1 MSLREGRQGEWERG
15 EGIIMDAIV
24 TAGGIPLP
32 EEPLYPATQGHPKAL
47 VDIAGKPMIQW
58 VLDALTQSTVIENV
72 ILVGL
77 SEKSDVTCGKPLYFI
92 PNQGKMLENLRAGA
106 VKALE
111 INKKAKHVLLVSSDI
126 PAISGEMVDWAVN
139 TAMQTDE
146 DIYYNI
152 IQREVMEKRFPSS
165 KRSYT
170 RLKDMVVCGGDMN
183 VGRLGL
189 LTSEDTDLWEKITS
203 ARKNPLMQAGLIG
216 FDTLFLLL
224 FRQLTLE
231 KAAANIMKRLKI
243 TGRAIVCPYAEIGM
257 DIDKPHQLEILR
269 ADLAKAQRRKN
280 KTVPKKAAVKKAA
293 S

>member
-1 MSLREGRQGEWERG
+1 
-15 EGIIMDAIV
+15 MDAIV

-58 VLDALTQSTVIENV
+58 VLDALSQSTVIENV

-77 SEKSDVTCGKPLYFI
+77 TEKSRVTCEKPLYFI

-106 VKALE
+106 EKVLE
-111 INKKAKHVLLVSSDI
+111 ISKKARHVLLVSSDI
-126 PAISGEMVDWAVN
+126 PAISGDMVDWSVN

-152 IQREVMEKRFPSS
+152 IQREVMEKRFPTSN
-165 KRSYT
+165 RTYT
-170 RLKDMVVCGGDMN
+170 RLKDMEVCGGDMN

-189 LTSEDTDLWEKITS
+189 LTSEDTDLWEKITN
-203 ARKNPLMQAGLIG
+203 ARKNPLKQAGLIG

-269 ADLAKAQRRKN
+269 ADLAKALRRKN
-280 KTVPKKAAVKKAA
+280 KAIPKKVVVKKAA
-293 S
+293 ARKPQKKAK

>member
-1 MSLREGRQGEWERG
+1 
-15 EGIIMDAIV
+15 MDAIV

-58 VLDALTQSTVIENV
+58 VLDALTQSTVVENV

-77 SEKSDVTCGKPLYFI
+77 SEKSDVKCGKPLYFI
-92 PNQGKMLENLRAGA
+92 PNQGKMLDNLRAGA
-106 VKALE
+106 EKVLE
-111 INKKAKHVLLVSSDI
+111 INIKARHVLLVSSDI

-139 TAMQTDE
+139 TAMQTDD

-165 KRSYT
+165 KRTYT
-170 RLKDMVVCGGDMN
+170 RLKDMEVCGGDMN
-183 VGRLGL
+183 VGRVGL
-189 LTSEDTDLWEKITS
+189 LTSEDTDLWEKITN
-203 ARKNPLMQAGLIG
+203 ARKSPLKQAGLIG

-243 TGRAIVCPYAEIGM
+243 TGRTIVCPYAEIGM

-280 KTVPKKAAVKKAA
+280 KAVPKKVVVKKAA
-293 S
+293 ARKPQKKAK

>member
-1 MSLREGRQGEWERG
+1 
-15 EGIIMDAIV
+15 MDAIV
-24 TAGGIPLP
+24 IAGGIPLP
-32 EEPLYPATQGHPKAL
+32 EEPLYPETQGHPKAL

-58 VLDALTQSTVIENV
+58 VLDALSESKIVENV
-72 ILVGL
+72 VIVGL
-77 SEKSDVTCGKPLYFI
+77 TEKSSVTCKKSFHFI
-92 PNQGKMLENLRAGA
+92 PNQGKMIENLRAGA
-106 VKALE
+106 EKVLELNPKAE
-111 INKKAKHVLLVSSDI
+111 YVLIVSSDI
-126 PAISGEMVDWAVN
+126 PAISGEMVDWTVN

-165 KRSYT
+165 KRTYT
-170 RLKDMVVCGGDMN
+170 RLKDMDVCGGDMN
-183 VGRLGL
+183 VGRISLIL
-189 LTSEDTDLWEKITS
+189 EEDTDLWEKITN
-203 ARKNPLMQAGLIG
+203 ARKSPLKQAGLIG

-257 DIDKPHQLEILR
+257 DIDKPHQLEIMR

-280 KTVPKKAAVKKAA
+280 KTAPKKAAVKKAVA
-293 S
+293 RKPQKKTR

>member
-1 MSLREGRQGEWERG
+1 MKVVAVIPARYGSTRFEGK
-15 EGIIMDAIV
+15 
-24 TAGGIPLP
+24 PL
-32 EEPLYPATQGHPKAL
+32 A
-47 VDIAGKPMIQW
+47 DILGKPMIQW
-58 VLDALTQSTVIENV
+58 VLDALTQSTVVENV

-106 VKALE
+106 EKVLE
-111 INKKAKHVLLVSSDI
+111 FNKKAEYVLLVSSDI
-126 PAISGEMVDWAVN
+126 PAITGEMVDWTVN
-139 TAMQTDE
+139 VAMETKD
-146 DIYYNI
+146 DVYYNI
-152 IQREVMEKRFPSS
+152 IQREVMEKRFPGS
-165 KRSYT
+165 KRTYT
-170 RLKDMVVCGGDMN
+170 RLKDMDVCGGDMN

-189 LTSEDTDLWEKITS
+189 LTSEDTDLWEKITN
-203 ARKNPLMQAGLIG
+203 ARKSPLKQAGLIG
-216 FDTLFLLL
+216 FGTLFLLL

-280 KTVPKKAAVKKAA
+280 KATPKKAAVKKAA
-293 S
+293 ARKPQKKAK